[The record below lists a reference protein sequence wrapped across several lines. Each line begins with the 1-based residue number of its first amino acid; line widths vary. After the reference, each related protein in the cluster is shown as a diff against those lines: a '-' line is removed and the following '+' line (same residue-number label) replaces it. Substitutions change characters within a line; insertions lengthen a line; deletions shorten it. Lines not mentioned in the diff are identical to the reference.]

1 MKKTP
6 KMLEIEAKY
15 NMPLEKLLKEEYEK
29 LKNIAKVG
37 EGIGIGHTA
46 AGKWLKYCG
55 IESKKKKPN
64 KYWSLKNTL
73 EEAKAIIKET
83 GYLPPAKELKGM
95 ERYDILHAID
105 KHGGFHKIKKALNIE
120 SQKQPNGYWNLKN
133 TLNESKKIV
142 KKKRYLPSGDEMRE
156 LGRSDLDHAI
166 NDNGGYELIRK
177 LLRAKEPPQWKKY
190 SLEEIKEKCDLV
202 LKAIG
207 KENNPEKLSLT
218 DFKKAKEKIGKDYSG
233 ICERYRTKGMTIADA
248 TSKMI
253 KELYKVK
260 SNIGYIIKP
269 KEYWI
274 PRKVDRAFD
283 SLRKK
288 LKRNPTAKEFVERY
302 AGAIGA
308 IIKRRYNKDI
318 STWKGYLKH
327 RGLYTEKSNLTAFLI
342 DYAKSK

>member
-1 MKKTP
+1 
-6 KMLEIEAKY
+6 
-15 NMPLEKLLKEEYEK
+15 
-29 LKNIAKVG
+29 
-37 EGIGIGHTA
+37 
-46 AGKWLKYCG
+46 
-55 IESKKKKPN
+55 
-64 KYWSLKNTL
+64 
-73 EEAKAIIKET
+73 
-83 GYLPPAKELKGM
+83 
-95 ERYDILHAID
+95 
-105 KHGGFHKIKKALNIE
+105 
-120 SQKQPNGYWNLKN
+120 
-133 TLNESKKIV
+133 
-142 KKKRYLPSGDEMRE
+142 
-156 LGRSDLDHAI
+156 
-166 NDNGGYELIRK
+166 
-177 LLRAKEPPQWKKY
+177 
-190 SLEEIKEKCDLV
+190 
-202 LKAIG
+202 
-207 KENNPEKLSLT
+207 
-218 DFKKAKEKIGKDYSG
+218 
-233 ICERYRTKGMTIADA
+233 
-248 TSKMI
+248 MI